1 MKNIVN
7 TIVVLVSFIII
18 FIGIYVINTTA
29 YYGNIPDAI
38 HYLAKTLEGGTYIM
52 IGGMGLL
59 LELYYYLKKKN
70 TNGKKNK

>member
-7 TIVVLVSFIII
+7 TIVVLISFFIV

-38 HYLAKTLEGGTYIM
+38 HYLAKTLEGGAYII

-59 LELYYYLKKKN
+59 L
-70 TNGKKNK
+70 